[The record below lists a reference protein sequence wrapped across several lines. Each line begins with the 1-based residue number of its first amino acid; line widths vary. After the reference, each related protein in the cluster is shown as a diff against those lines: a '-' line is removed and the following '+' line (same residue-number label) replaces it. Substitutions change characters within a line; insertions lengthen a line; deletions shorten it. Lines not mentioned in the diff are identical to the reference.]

1 MIHRSERSA
10 QEKYT
15 AEQLAAAGAI
25 ALDMRH
31 QINNPLAALLAEAQ
45 VLALEPLAPDHQAAV
60 ERIVELCRR
69 VVALVRDLD
78 VATRGAAATRDGA

>member
-1 MIHRSERSA
+1 MNHGSERSA
-10 QEKYT
+10 QERYSV
-15 AEQLAAAGAI
+15 EQLAAAGAI

-45 VLALEPLAPDHQAAV
+45 VLGLEPLAPEQQEAV

-69 VVALVRDLD
+69 VVALVRELD
-78 VATRGAAATRDGA
+78 VATRGAVATRDGA